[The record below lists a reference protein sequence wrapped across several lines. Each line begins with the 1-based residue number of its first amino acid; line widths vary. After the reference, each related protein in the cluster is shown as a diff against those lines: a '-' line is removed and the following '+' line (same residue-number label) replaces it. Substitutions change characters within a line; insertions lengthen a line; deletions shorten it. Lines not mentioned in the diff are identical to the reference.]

1 MENDDNLSKQMDEI
15 EALSAIYL
23 DEWKT
28 EDEAFR
34 TFSATITESGRVAT
48 LLITLPAEYPATSPP
63 FYLLTAPWMK
73 EKDRDE
79 IYNQLEQIYLE
90 NAGESIL
97 HLWIEKF
104 REHLQNQ
111 DSNVEKDV
119 HDDTVPPIAEE
130 IPNKFKSLDLEDS
143 KAECPSIIS
152 ADPFTERKST
162 FQGHAATVTNTSQV
176 KLVLAKLY
184 ENRKIAQATHN
195 IYAYR
200 MYNEQTKMWIQDCD
214 DDGETHAGGR
224 LMHLLQILDV
234 KNVIVVVSRW
244 FGGILL
250 GGDRFKLINNAARD
264 ALEMGTYIASA
275 GSDDVTKKKSKKR

>member
-1 MENDDNLSKQMDEI
+1 MDQEENLSIQVDEI
-15 EALSAIYL
+15 EALSAIYP
-23 DEWKT
+23 DEWKI

-34 TFSATITESGRVAT
+34 TFSATITENNRTAT

-73 EKDRDE
+73 EQDRDE
-79 IYNQLEQIYLE
+79 IYNQLEQIYLDH
-90 NAGESIL
+90 AGESIL
-97 HLWIEKF
+97 HLWIEKL
-104 REHLQNQ
+104 RELLQVVNPTTEEGVHETVAVAEDDVPKKFHVLENE
-111 DSNVEKDV
+111 DSEQEC
-119 HDDTVPPIAEE
+119 PPIT
-130 IPNKFKSLDLEDS
+130 
-143 KAECPSIIS
+143 S

-162 FQGHAATVTNTSQV
+162 FQGHVATVTNTTQV

-200 MYNEQTKMWIQDCD
+200 IYNEQTKMWLQDCD

-264 ALEMGTYIASA
+264 ALELGTYIASS
-275 GSDDVTKKKSKKR
+275 GNDDVTKKKNKKR